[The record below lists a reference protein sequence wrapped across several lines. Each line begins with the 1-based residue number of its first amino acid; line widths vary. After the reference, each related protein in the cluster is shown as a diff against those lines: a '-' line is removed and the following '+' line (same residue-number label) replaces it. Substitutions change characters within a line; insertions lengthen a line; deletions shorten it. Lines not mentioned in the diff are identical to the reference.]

1 MKANVDVSSFGSHGI
16 SQNRFD
22 ILGKLNIEVNDGPST
37 SRQAAKDAN
46 KSKNGEENTGRPI
59 RKKFCPPIILHNVNV
74 NKLVDQ
80 LNSRTPKVVYKI
92 INSSRNKSKIYFE
105 DLSAHLEMM
114 ELLRAQSIKSYSFT
128 PPELR
133 RVSVILRGLYHL
145 TEVSEI
151 ETALKADLPNT
162 IEKVSKLVTQYSA
175 KNDYDTGL
183 FIVTL
188 AQGKKINDV
197 SRLRYILNQSITW
210 ESPKTKKREIQCF
223 RCQSWGHSARNCNSI
238 FKCVKC
244 NLNHEPGKCTVKKG
258 ESSPTCVNCNESG
271 HAANYRGCPSY
282 KTYLKNKKVLLDKVK
297 NRREAIKENVKSAI
311 SSSQAVNEK
320 TSFAS
325 LFYSDDRSQTVSKQS
340 VSDQNLPPIVAEF
353 IKLGEYFR
361 EYKPQ
366 SLESKILNFLNSYKL
381 VPLSLAKQEYGNL
394 MNEVMSHYGPK

>member
-1 MKANVDVSSFGSHGI
+1 M
-16 SQNRFD
+16 
-22 ILGKLNIEVNDGPST
+22 
-37 SRQAAKDAN
+37 
-46 KSKNGEENTGRPI
+46 
-59 RKKFCPPIILHNVNV
+59 
-74 NKLVDQ
+74 
-80 LNSRTPKVVYKI
+80 
-92 INSSRNKSKIYFE
+92 
-105 DLSAHLEMM
+105 
-114 ELLRAQSIKSYSFT
+114 
-128 PPELR
+128 
-133 RVSVILRGLYHL
+133 
-145 TEVSEI
+145 SEI
-151 ETALKADLPNT
+151 ETALKANLPNT
-162 IEKVSKLVTQYSA
+162 IEKVSKLVTQYSV

-210 ESPKTKKREIQCF
+210 ESPKSKKREIQCF

-311 SSSQAVNEK
+311 SSSQPVNEK

-325 LFYSDDRSQTVSKQS
+325 LFYSDNRSQTVSKQS